1 MLTPVLPVLT
11 QKVAQDLF
19 GAAQAYQWAD
29 AGQLPTRI
37 APFKHLMQRVEPKM
51 LDDLFEPPVE
61 PVATP
66 GGEAIA
72 DLIDIKDFAKV
83 DLRIAQI
90 VNCEAVDGSDKLLRL
105 TLDVGEG
112 RHRQVFSGFRSEER
126 RVGKEWSSTC

>member
-1 MLTPVLPVLT
+1 
-11 QKVAQDLF
+11 
-19 GAAQAYQWAD
+19 
-29 AGQLPTRI
+29 
-37 APFKHLMQRVEPKM
+37 MQRVEPKM

-112 RHRQVFSGFRSEER
+112 RHRQVFSGIKSAYQPSDLIGKLTVLVANLAHRSEER
-126 RVGKEWSSTC
+126 RVGKECVSTCRSRWSPYH

>member
-1 MLTPVLPVLT
+1 
-11 QKVAQDLF
+11 
-19 GAAQAYQWAD
+19 
-29 AGQLPTRI
+29 
-37 APFKHLMQRVEPKM
+37 MQRVEPKM

-105 TLDVGEG
+105 TLAVGEG
-112 RHRQVFSGFRSEER
+112 RHRQVFRSEER
-126 RVGKEWSSTC
+126 RVGKECGSTCRSCGLPLH